1 MLTPGLNRWGQILLH
16 FGASKNQGSARH
28 LDLLCDRMTA
38 RVVGALT
45 MSAFLVRQ
53 VTIY

>member
-1 MLTPGLNRWGQILLH
+1 MKFVEPRPFTDSDVAAVESFLL
-16 FGASKNQGSARH
+16 
-28 LDLLCDRMTA
+28 
-38 RVVGALT
+38 LT

>member
-1 MLTPGLNRWGQILLH
+1 MIAISGDEWPDELWLSDPQQTAVSDFQRVGLNY
-16 FGASKNQGSARH
+16 AP
-28 LDLLCDRMTA
+28 
-38 RVVGALT
+38 LT